1 MEDYLLVASS
11 SFDGLGLVDVF
22 KQDFRERERRETT
35 AKLPAQADFSSG
47 AARFTLAMHQHS
59 LSLVPVIL
67 EKFKDLP
74 RQWGFSSFLDVA
86 GGSAVIW
93 YPHRVFHFFNDT
105 PLVLR

>member
-1 MEDYLLVASS
+1 MEHYLLVASS

-22 KQDFRERERRETT
+22 KRDFHERERRVTT
-35 AKLPAQADFSSG
+35 AMLPAQTDFSSG

-59 LSLVPVIL
+59 ISLTPVLL

-93 YPHRVFHFFNDT
+93 YPN
-105 PLVLR
+105 